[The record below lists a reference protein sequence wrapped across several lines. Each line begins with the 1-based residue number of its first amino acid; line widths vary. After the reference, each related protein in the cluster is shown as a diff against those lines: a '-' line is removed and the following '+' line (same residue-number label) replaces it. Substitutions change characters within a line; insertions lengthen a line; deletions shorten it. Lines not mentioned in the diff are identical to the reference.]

1 MKIIISTVSLFATQV
16 VQSIDLCKQYFIFV
30 KRLNINSYDQILFK
44 QSTQILKETALYGTW
59 TRKTGKERESGFKKG
74 LKILKFF

>member
-1 MKIIISTVSLFATQV
+1 MQTVFHF
-16 VQSIDLCKQYFIFV
+16 VQ
-30 KRLNINSYDQILFK
+30 RLNIKINSYDQILFK